1 MADKRKSIKM
11 KSINDFYLGQTA
23 ELTHCYSEEE
33 VNQFAE
39 ISGDHNPV
47 HLDAEYAKNTRFGKK
62 LVHGFLSGSLI
73 SAVLGNVCP
82 GEGSIYMNQNM
93 AFLRP
98 VFIGDTI
105 TAKVVVTAIDKEKK
119 QMTLTTTCI
128 NQNGKTVIDGS
139 ALMYYPY

>member
-1 MADKRKSIKM
+1 M

-33 VNQFAE
+33 VNRFAE

-93 AFLRP
+93 DFLRP

-105 TAKVVVTAIDKEKK
+105 TAKVVVTSIDKGKK
-119 QMTLTTTCI
+119 QMTLTTTCT

>member
-1 MADKRKSIKM
+1 M

-23 ELTHCYSEEE
+23 KLTHCYSEEE

-93 AFLRP
+93 DFLRP

-119 QMTLTTTCI
+119 QMLLTTTCI